1 MLRLALATERLI
13 AQFETFSPHATLLT
27 GQVGVGLYTV
37 AYEIAIKNG
46 TLLATIRPESKTSTS
61 LPVISVERIRQLYVE
76 TRSRMQGAHYVIID
90 DADLMNHSA
99 QNALLKLLE
108 EPNESIHFILT
119 SHRPDT
125 LLPTIRSR
133 VQIHAVPPIDL
144 LHSRRLLKSLGV
156 TDTQAEQR
164 LLYVAQGLP
173 AELTRLVRN
182 ESDFKSLLERVQ
194 IARQFVE
201 GSAYQRLT
209 VVLASGDDRTGT
221 LKMIEMILLLLRR
234 SLTARPDQQ
243 TIRLIDRL
251 VDASAAVR
259 ANGNV
264 KIQLSAAVV

>member
-1 MLRLALATERLI
+1 MPVNLI
-13 AQFETFSPHATLLT
+13 KID
-27 GQVGVGLYTV
+27 GQVSKVTAFEPVSRDDLT
-37 AYEIAIKNG
+37 AAI
-46 TLLATIRPESKTSTS
+46 
-61 LPVISVERIRQLYVE
+61 
-76 TRSRMQGAHYVIID
+76 
-90 DADLMNHSA
+90 
-99 QNALLKLLE
+99 
-108 EPNESIHFILT
+108 
-119 SHRPDT
+119 
-125 LLPTIRSR
+125 
-133 VQIHAVPPIDL
+133 
-144 LHSRRLLKSLGV
+144 